1 MLYYYSSASSL
12 KQQSASRHVVLLLW
26 HIILIPDQRFFN
38 LSPYI
43 CICVLSGNA
52 AIPMVSLPKP
62 LPDLTLYISNT
73 VVSFKKQEMLIV
85 LERMSSYLVFGG
97 VSVALLFSFLSCV
110 LFLSP
115 SCVLCTQ
122 YCQFV
127 WIVHYWLPTRFIYC
141 LWCDS
146 TFIIF
151 NKKNFLRK
159 YIRPKYHFWGKAR

>member
-1 MLYYYSSASSL
+1 MLAHWNNSQRVDMLYSYSDTLSL
-12 KQQSASRHVVLLLW
+12 FLTNDSLISVLIYVYVCLVEMQQYQWYHCQN
-26 HIILIPDQRFFN
+26 I
-38 LSPYI
+38 
-43 CICVLSGNA
+43 
-52 AIPMVSLPKP
+52 
-62 LPDLTLYISNT
+62 LPDLTLYMSNT
-73 VVSFKKQEMLIV
+73 VVSFKKQELLIV